1 VGEFCYCGHAAA
13 VVSKPRVEN
22 RRFFIFV
29 APNFS
34 LFFYIVQ
41 RGQGYQQSLFRYR
54 KSIKIIQVKAINKPN
69 I

>member
-1 VGEFCYCGHAAA
+1 MGEFCYCGHAAA

-34 LFFYIVQ
+34 LFLYREAKVTNKVYFDIV
-41 RGQGYQQSLFRYR
+41 SLS
-54 KSIKIIQVKAINKPN
+54 K
-69 I
+69 